1 MDKATMYG
9 IKCIKIITRCCD
21 VVSSRLGIVNEKLT
35 LSLSIY
41 PLLYL
46 SVLQLFDFLSLI
58 KKT

>member
-35 LSLSIY
+35 LSLYIS
-41 PLLYL
+41 P
-46 SVLQLFDFLSLI
+46 SLPFGSPAI
-58 KKT
+58 